1 MGRVWVD
8 EDEYEPRVPI
18 SNWRAFAVITLM
30 IIIIL
35 VFTACS
41 DGPSSV
47 ALPQAPAPQ
56 SLDMEQDRIADPQR
70 DLEVELCDMVISG
83 ETSHLV
89 PTDWD
94 DWCVGVNA
102 AAVQF
107 ATGSEA
113 ELTGVCDYFWTAD
126 DEDLVGYAVEE
137 GGTDSWG
144 IGFVDFMW
152 WYC

>member
-8 EDEYEPRVPI
+8 EDEGEPRVPI
-18 SNWRAFAVITLM
+18 SNWRAFAVIALM
-30 IIIIL
+30 VIIIL

-41 DGPSSV
+41 DGPPSV

-56 SLDMEQDRIADPQR
+56 SLDMEQ

-89 PTDWD
+89 PTDWN
-94 DWCVGVNA
+94 DWCVGVND

-107 ATGSEA
+107 ATNSEA
-113 ELTGVCDYFWTAD
+113 EGTNVCDYFWTAG
-126 DEDLVGYAVEE
+126 DEDLVAVAVKE
-137 GGTDSWG
+137 GGTTSWG